1 MQRGGTSV
9 PQKRQFSMKSVQCKT
24 PRRRKTPF
32 LIAQLAVMAI
42 FIVLGVFAVK
52 KFRTEPAATEAW
64 RNTKAS

>member
-1 MQRGGTSV
+1 
-9 PQKRQFSMKSVQCKT
+9 MKSVQCKT